1 MVSFLQMRVAL
12 SYDAVLLVGSALHQM
27 SVGAPRAL
35 DALAAPLVSG
45 ELNALCG
52 TAAAPPKNI
61 STLSQNNRRAQKI
74 TELELLANSI
84 PAV

>member
-1 MVSFLQMRVAL
+1 MRVAL
-12 SYDAVLLVGSALHQM
+12 SYDSVLLVGSALHQM

-35 DALAAPLVSG
+35 DALAAPLASG
-45 ELNALCG
+45 ELDALCG
-52 TAAAPPKNI
+52 PVDAPLKNT
-61 STLSQNNRRAQKI
+61 STQSHSTRRAQRT